1 MKKYRIVAARPKG
14 EANHLKSEFKTY
26 EWKERD
32 GEWKWR
38 QIGWKSIHQISAF
51 MAAGDEVLTGK
62 VIGTKLTDGAAPE
75 LEMRIS
81 HNDSK
86 YKISEMP
93 DE

>member
-14 EANHLKSEFKTY
+14 ETNHLKSEFKTY
-26 EWKERD
+26 EYKEKD
-32 GEWKWR
+32 GKWAWR
-38 QIGWKSIHQISAF
+38 PIGWKTIHQISAF

-62 VIGTKLTDGAAPE
+62 VVGEKMNDGAAPE
-75 LEMRIS
+75 MEMRIS

-86 YKISEMP
+86 YKFTEMP